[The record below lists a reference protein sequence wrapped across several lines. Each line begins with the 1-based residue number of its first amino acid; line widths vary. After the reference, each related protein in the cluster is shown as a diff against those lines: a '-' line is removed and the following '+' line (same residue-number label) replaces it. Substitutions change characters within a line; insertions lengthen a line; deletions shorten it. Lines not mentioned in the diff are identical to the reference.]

1 MFLQLN
7 RVCLIQ
13 AFRRLHISV
22 QALLTVLFAMSMV
35 GAGSTAHAQA
45 DNETQADAGSER
57 AAIEIIT
64 IQNRDPAFVRTAV
77 GSALDPRG
85 SIAQVDNK
93 LIIATTAT
101 NLQQLK
107 ELIEQSDLP
116 ARRLIVSVDFDHSSP
131 ASSALNVVSAAQQSV
146 QAIEG
151 DTVSF
156 SAGDTSAGVPQ
167 LMLTA
172 IVQENLAD
180 ADIVISNVPG
190 FTGLHRIQLTLGEWY
205 IINPTESPE
214 EQVQAQQEA
223 AMPMPEMTQ
232 QTLAD
237 PLAPVVIELPPDMV
251 AAVNEPSRQAQ
262 IAVRVD
268 VLP

>member
-223 AMPMPEMTQ
+223 AMPEMTQ

-237 PLAPVVIELPPDMV
+237 PLAPVVIELPADMV

>member
-7 RVCLIQ
+7 KVCLIQ

-223 AMPMPEMTQ
+223 AMPEMTQ

>member
-22 QALLTVLFAMSMV
+22 RAVLTALFAVLMV
-35 GAGSTAHAQA
+35 GAGSAAYAQA
-45 DNETQADAGSER
+45 DSETQADAGSER

-64 IQNRDPAFVRTAV
+64 IQNRDPAFVRAAI

-93 LIIATTAT
+93 LIVATTAT

-107 ELIEQSDLP
+107 QLIEQNDLP
-116 ARRLIVSVDFDHSSP
+116 ARRLVVSVDFDYASP
-131 ASSALNVVSAAQQSV
+131 ATRVFNVVSAAPQSV

-156 SAGDTSAGVPQ
+156 SAGDASAGVPQ

-205 IINPTESPE
+205 IINPAESAD

-223 AMPMPEMTQ
+223 AMPELAQ

-237 PLAPVVIELPPDMV
+237 PLAPVVAQLPPDMV
-251 AAVNEPSRQAQ
+251 AAVIEPSRQAQ

>member
-1 MFLQLN
+1 M
-7 RVCLIQ
+7 IQ

-223 AMPMPEMTQ
+223 AMPEMTQ

-237 PLAPVVIELPPDMV
+237 PLAPVVIELPADMV

>member
-1 MFLQLN
+1 M
-7 RVCLIQ
+7 IQ

-223 AMPMPEMTQ
+223 AMPEMTQ

-237 PLAPVVIELPPDMV
+237 PLALVVAELPPDMV

>member
-1 MFLQLN
+1 
-7 RVCLIQ
+7 
-13 AFRRLHISV
+13 V
-22 QALLTVLFAMSMV
+22 QALLTVLFAISMV

-223 AMPMPEMTQ
+223 AMPEMTQ

-237 PLAPVVIELPPDMV
+237 PLAPIVIELPADMV

>member
-1 MFLQLN
+1 M
-7 RVCLIQ
+7 IQ

-190 FTGLHRIQLTLGEWY
+190 FTGLHRIQLTLGDWY

-223 AMPMPEMTQ
+223 AMPEMTQ

>member
-1 MFLQLN
+1 MFLK
-7 RVCLIQ
+7 RKWVSLIQ

-223 AMPMPEMTQ
+223 AMPEMTQ